1 LTLALRDDD
10 SRVQCAAL
18 KGITRL
24 NPENILDVIRALLP
38 TAGGLLM
45 ITCLEVL
52 ASLGDDAAL
61 SLVETVLD
69 NEDEELVKL
78 ALTILSR
85 HDGQRIVRN
94 AERLFAH
101 PHAGIRYDTAM
112 ALAAH
117 PGPRT
122 RTILKAALE
131 TEESSLVRSLMERLV
146 KGIA

>member
-18 KGITRL
+18 KSITRL
-24 NPENILDVIRALLP
+24 NPENSIDVIRALIP

-45 ITCLEVL
+45 ITCLEIL

-69 NEDEELVKL
+69 NEDEELVKF
-78 ALTILSR
+78 ALSILSCY
-85 HDGQRIVRN
+85 DAQRIVRN
-94 AERLFAH
+94 AERLIGH
-101 PHAGIRYDTAM
+101 PHSGIRYDTAM
-112 ALAAH
+112 ALAALSGQR
-117 PGPRT
+117 PL
-122 RTILKAALE
+122 TILKAALE
-131 TEESSLVRSLMERLV
+131 TEESSLVKNLMERLV